1 MQFLLAFCVYRKNN
15 TLVMIRIYPLSIFAL
30 FMAFG
35 LLLTSCDDDDGV
47 MERPDYTSIKYDL
60 EVSSDFL
67 SLYNIDVEY
76 KKINGDQAKE
86 QVKDIVWGYKEKVDG
101 ERPIDFQLNIVA
113 NAREITKSS
122 SGKAHLIADVSMEY
136 YTKKTS
142 AKRLHQKTIDREITN
157 DIEYIKEHPT
167 IVIASFTTSGGTE

>member
-1 MQFLLAFCVYRKNN
+1 
-15 TLVMIRIYPLSIFAL
+15 MIRKQLFKLFAVL
-30 FMAFG
+30 LTLG
-35 LLLTSCDDDDGV
+35 LLQTSCDDDDGV

-67 SLYNIDVEY
+67 SLYNIQVEF
-76 KKINGDQAKE
+76 KKINGDVAKE

-101 ERPIDFQLNIVA
+101 ERPIDFQLNVVA
-113 NAREITKSS
+113 TAREITKSS
-122 SGKAHLIADVSMEY
+122 IDKAHLLADVSMEY

-142 AKRLHQKTIDREITN
+142 AKRMHQKTIDREVTN

-167 IVIASFTTSGGTE
+167 ITIASFSTTGGEE

>member
-1 MQFLLAFCVYRKNN
+1 MEHPKLRDSKRLL
-15 TLVMIRIYPLSIFAL
+15 THEPYPLNEIPEKIITEIGKRLVYLLCIGRTDLTGNDWGKVFAE
-30 FMAFG
+30 AI
-35 LLLTSCDDDDGV
+35 DGKHLQS
-47 MERPDYTSIKYDL
+47 PLGIA
-60 EVSSDFL
+60 
-67 SLYNIDVEY
+67 DVEY